1 MNQMAHPVFIG
12 EDGIEIPDKLF
23 LKEEFRVLGFLWD
36 ISEYPLNNFIITY
49 NCSNPYESIS
59 TLKKG
64 KKATEPGGR
73 HESGVLLEGARPG
86 RESRWVLDEVGNG
99 LRIVGFVEL
108 TGGPLED
115 NKYVLEQ
122 FHCHW
127 GQDND
132 QGSEHTVNGEKYA
145 GEVTNSI

>member
-1 MNQMAHPVFIG
+1 MPGEWPDKLHNFLKTNIQLLQEWHFNTIPEFENIYWILYQNMNQMAHPVFIG

-36 ISEYPLNNFIITY
+36 ISEYPLNKFIITY
-49 NCSNPYESIS
+49 NYSKPYESIS

-86 RESRWVLDEVGNG
+86 RESR
-99 LRIVGFVEL
+99 
-108 TGGPLED
+108 
-115 NKYVLEQ
+115 
-122 FHCHW
+122 
-127 GQDND
+127 
-132 QGSEHTVNGEKYA
+132 
-145 GEVTNSI
+145 